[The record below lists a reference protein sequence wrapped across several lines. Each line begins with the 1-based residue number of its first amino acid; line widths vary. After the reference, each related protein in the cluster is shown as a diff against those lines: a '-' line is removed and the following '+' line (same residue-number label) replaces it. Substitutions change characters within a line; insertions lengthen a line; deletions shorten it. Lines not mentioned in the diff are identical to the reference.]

1 LVSIE
6 KYGNP
11 FNPEL
16 LWLVDQTKIKE

>member
-16 LWLVDQTKIKE
+16 LWLADQTKIKE